1 MPLIIIA
8 LGVLFLLILMSVF
21 KLNAFFSLLITAFL
35 VGLLNQMGANDILAS
50 ILSGIGETMGGL
62 ILILTFGAMLGKL
75 IEESGAALA
84 ITYRLNR
91 IFGEKYIQVAII
103 ITGFLVGLPMIYNA
117 SFLVLIPLIY
127 TFASTSKKSLLF
139 LGIPLSASLYR

>member
-21 KLNAFFSLLITAFL
+21 KLNAFFSLLITAFV
-35 VGLLNQMGANDILAS
+35 VGLLNHMGANEIIAS
-50 ILSGIGETMGGL
+50 ISFGIGETMGSL

-84 ITYRLNR
+84 IT
-91 IFGEKYIQVAII
+91 
-103 ITGFLVGLPMIYNA
+103 
-117 SFLVLIPLIY
+117 
-127 TFASTSKKSLLF
+127 
-139 LGIPLSASLYR
+139 